1 MTIFESLIFAIVAAL
16 VSLKAI
22 LLAVAVVLFVSS
34 LSARIRQRKPARRQS
49 SPGHFHLDL
58 WA

>member
-22 LLAVAVVLFVSS
+22 LLAAAVVLLVSS
-34 LSARIRQRKPARRQS
+34 LSARIRKRKAALRRS
-49 SPGHFHLDL
+49 LPEHPRLDL